1 MLLLWELLEHCH
13 IDGLIS
19 NKTKYKPIK
28 FNTVMQCIIDAA
40 NKALQLGVP
49 LIEGMLL
56 HGLYT
61 AAKVELKSSKLD
73 KIPTRNIAHP

>member
-1 MLLLWELLEHCH
+1 
-13 IDGLIS
+13 
-19 NKTKYKPIK
+19 
-28 FNTVMQCIIDAA
+28 MQCIIDAA